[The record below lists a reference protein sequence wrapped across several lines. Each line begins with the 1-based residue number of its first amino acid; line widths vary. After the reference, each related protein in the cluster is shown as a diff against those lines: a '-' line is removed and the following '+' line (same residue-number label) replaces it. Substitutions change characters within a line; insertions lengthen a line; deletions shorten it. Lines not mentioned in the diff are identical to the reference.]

1 MLKREPSERAN
12 LEEIL
17 CHDWFQMEME
27 TIPLPALPL
36 ISREHLSEEDHN
48 YLVDKMVEG
57 EIGTKEEVLKYVDTT
72 RKYMGMMYMYMY
84 HLLLTHLNLKK
95 MCNIKPNLSVL
106 VLIRCPFKIVSDS
119 SVFSSKWH
127 LLLKIAQIKTPLTA
141 LPSVQVDPCC

>member
-57 EIGTKEEVLKYVDTT
+57 EIGTKEEVLKYVDT
-72 RKYMGMMYMYMY
+72 KYMYMYMY
-84 HLLLTHLNLKK
+84 LLLLTHLNL
-95 MCNIKPNLSVL
+95 L
-106 VLIRCPFKIVSDS
+106 
-119 SVFSSKWH
+119 
-127 LLLKIAQIKTPLTA
+127 
-141 LPSVQVDPCC
+141 

>member
-57 EIGTKEEVLKYVDTT
+57 EIGTKEEVLKYVDTINT
-72 RKYMGMMYMYMY
+72 YVLYMYV
-84 HLLLTHLNLKK
+84 LLLTHLNLLRKK
-95 MCNIKPNLSVL
+95 CAKLNQTWLCWSLLGALSKF
-106 VLIRCPFKIVSDS
+106 CQTAPS
-119 SVFSSKWH
+119 SVQNGSYY
-127 LLLKIAQIKTPLTA
+127 
-141 LPSVQVDPCC
+141 

>member
-57 EIGTKEEVLKYVDTT
+57 EIGTKEEVLKYVDT
-72 RKYMGMMYMYMY
+72 KYMYM
-84 HLLLTHLNLKK
+84 HLLLLTHLNLFCKK
-95 MCNIKPNLSVL
+95 CAKLNQTWLCWSLLGALSKL
-106 VLIRCPFKIVSDS
+106 CQTAPS
-119 SVFSSKWH
+119 SVQNGSYY
-127 LLLKIAQIKTPLTA
+127 
-141 LPSVQVDPCC
+141 

>member
-57 EIGTKEEVLKYVDTT
+57 EIGTKEEVLKYVDTINT
-72 RKYMGMMYMYMY
+72 YVLYMYV
-84 HLLLTHLNLKK
+84 LLLTHLNL
-95 MCNIKPNLSVL
+95 L
-106 VLIRCPFKIVSDS
+106 
-119 SVFSSKWH
+119 
-127 LLLKIAQIKTPLTA
+127 
-141 LPSVQVDPCC
+141 